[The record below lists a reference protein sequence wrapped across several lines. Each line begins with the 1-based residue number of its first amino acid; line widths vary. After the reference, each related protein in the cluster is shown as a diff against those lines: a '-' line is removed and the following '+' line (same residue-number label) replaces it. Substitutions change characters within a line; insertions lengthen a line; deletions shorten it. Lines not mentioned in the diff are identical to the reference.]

1 MSFSMRLHITKRHD
15 AALANDLREKQIA
28 ASFGLQ
34 ITMSFIDP
42 VQKDTEESIC
52 GLFHSTFLS

>member
-1 MSFSMRLHITKRHD
+1 MRLHITKRHD

-34 ITMSFIDP
+34 IIMNFIES
-42 VQKDTEESIC
+42 VQQDIEESIC
-52 GLFHSTFLS
+52 ELFHTTFLS

>member
-15 AALANDLREKQIA
+15 AALANDLREKRIA

-34 ITMSFIDP
+34 ITMNFTES
-42 VQKDTEESIC
+42 VQKDIEELIC
-52 GLFHSTFLS
+52 GLFHTTFLS